1 MVLEI
6 KGVIHMHG
14 RFSQWFTAKDAEGY
28 DDVFSVDRQ
37 RYSRCQKT
45 VSKSFT
51 VLPLNSV

>member
-14 RFSQWFTAKDAEGY
+14 RFYQWFTGKDAEGY
-28 DDVFSVDRQ
+28 DDVFFVG
-37 RYSRCQKT
+37 YSICQKT